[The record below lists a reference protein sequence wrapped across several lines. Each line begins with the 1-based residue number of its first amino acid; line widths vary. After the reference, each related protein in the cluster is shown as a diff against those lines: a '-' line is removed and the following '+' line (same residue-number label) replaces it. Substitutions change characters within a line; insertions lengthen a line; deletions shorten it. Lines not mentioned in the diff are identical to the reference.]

1 MIATIVLAVLIFSG
15 VGYVIYTRFIKRNA
29 SAGCHDCDD
38 TGCPLV
44 DPVKVQKHATKKQ
57 N

>member
-1 MIATIVLAVLIFSG
+1 MIATIILAIVIFSG
-15 VGYVIYTRFIKRNA
+15 VAYVIYTRFIRHSA

-38 TGCPLV
+38 VGCPLV
-44 DPVKVQKHATKKQ
+44 DPVKLQHQTAKKH